1 MKSHALL
8 TAFGADRVG
17 IVDDLTSLILE
28 ARCNVEES
36 RMSVLGGEF
45 AVILLF
51 SGEQAEV
58 RRLVRELPGQAGRLG
73 LQLVLK
79 ETVPPQAD
87 PTALPYLLATTSLDT
102 PGIVHAVTSLLRKHK
117 VNILDLET
125 DTSPAPWTGAPMFHM
140 RARLSVPGPVAV
152 AALREEL
159 AELETRT
166 NLDVRLSA
174 VVPEPAGEE

>member
-1 MKSHALL
+1 MKHHALL

-51 SGEQAEV
+51 SGDEGEV
-58 RRLVRELPGQAGRLG
+58 RRLLEQLPARAAALG
-73 LQLVLK
+73 LQVSLK
-79 ETVPPQAD
+79 ETAPPQAD
-87 PTALPYLLATTSLDT
+87 PAARPYLLTTTSLDT
-102 PGIVHAVTSLLRKHK
+102 PGIVHAVTSLLRKHR

-125 DTSPAPWTGAPMFHM
+125 DTTPAPWTGAPMFRM
-140 RARLSVPGPVAV
+140 RARLSVPGPI
-152 AALREEL
+152 AALREQL
-159 AELETRT
+159 AELEAET
-166 NLDVRLSA
+166 NLDIRLTPA
-174 VVPEPAGEE
+174 APEATGD